1 MVSNSIA
8 SGGDKFRTGVPSRS
22 RRIQIYSTCNLW
34 DITTVPVLM
43 LIS

>member
-8 SGGDKFRTGVPSRS
+8 SGGDKFWTGVPSRS
-22 RRIQIYSTCNLW
+22 WRIQISSTCNLW
-34 DITTVPVLM
+34 DITTVLVLM